1 MSSLN
6 RFKRYKQSAANALWI
21 ASSRDSEEINRRSS
35 TADGFIAQR
44 DIRQPYKS
52 DIHLKKKKK
61 SHGRPSS
68 RSSFSFETWT
78 HHRLISLSLFLS
90 LYASFQ
96 KEEQVDFLGWKPG
109 PIDDESPFLPPSL
122 LLSFQFHRPLW
133 RECTCSVHDACSIKP
148 PRRLNNHRGLSRH
161 REQA

>member
-52 DIHLKKKKK
+52 DIHLKKKKNHTVVLLHALH
-61 SHGRPSS
+61 SLSVDSPPSD
-68 RSSFSFETWT
+68 
-78 HHRLISLSLFLS
+78 LSLSLF
-90 LYASFQ
+90 F
-96 KEEQVDFLGWKPG
+96 FLCMPHFRRKSKWIFWDGNQ
-109 PIDDESPFLPPSL
+109 DRSSPPSFLL